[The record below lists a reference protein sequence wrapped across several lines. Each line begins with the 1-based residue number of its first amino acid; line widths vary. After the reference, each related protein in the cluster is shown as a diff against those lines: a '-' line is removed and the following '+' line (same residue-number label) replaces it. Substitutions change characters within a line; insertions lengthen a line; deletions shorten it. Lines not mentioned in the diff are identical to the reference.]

1 MKRNTSIIISIGA
14 LILIGALF
22 VFLPSAPDTVPQP
35 HLREIILSRD
45 RENHI
50 LSGDSK
56 GGGHRYGTN
65 KPCKSEF
72 PKNWSDDYILS
83 TVKTIAANDNLDW
96 DQQGNGYYTAEDR
109 VGAVKVRVVLA
120 EDQQRIITAYPV
132 NVRRN
137 PCPNAANDNNRAP

>member
-14 LILIGALF
+14 LLFISALF
-22 VFLPSAPDTVPQP
+22 IFLQKTQNTAPQK
-35 HLREIILSRD
+35 HLREVILSSA

-50 LSGDSK
+50 LSGDVK
-56 GGGHRYGTN
+56 GGGHRYGAN

-72 PKNWSDDYILS
+72 PKSWSDSYILN

-96 DQQGNGYYTAEDR
+96 DQQRNGYYTAEDMI
-109 VGAVKVRVVLA
+109 GAIRVRVVLA

-132 NVRRN
+132 NVQRN
-137 PCPNAANDNNRAP
+137 PCPAAANDNKP